1 MYVFGGVV
9 RAFRDRKTEGVFDDF
24 EFEAAMG
31 SVEHYSVTF
40 PWLFFFFLKKKKKR
54 QKRQQISVGQ
64 REDKRW
70 RRNVR
75 SKQ

>member
-24 EFEAAMG
+24 ELEATMG

-40 PWLFFFFLKKKKKR
+40 PWLFFFLKKR
-54 QKRQQISVGQ
+54 QNVNKLVSGKGGG
-64 REDKRW
+64 KRW